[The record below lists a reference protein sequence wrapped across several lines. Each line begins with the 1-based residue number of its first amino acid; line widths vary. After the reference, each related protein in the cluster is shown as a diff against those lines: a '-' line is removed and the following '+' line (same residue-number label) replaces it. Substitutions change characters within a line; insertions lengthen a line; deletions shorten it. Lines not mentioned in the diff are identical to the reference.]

1 MSWGT
6 EPEMDLGLA
15 PPKPGMAH
23 VEEVGSDRYGSALH
37 SVSTHVHMSVCGMYM
52 SVEARS
58 SHSLLPLRSTLCFET
73 MSH

>member
-15 PPKPGMAH
+15 PPKPGLAH
-23 VEEVGSDRYGSALH
+23 VEEGGVSDWYVSALH
-37 SVSTHVHMSVCGMYM
+37 CVHSCSHVCICMYM
-52 SVEARS
+52 SVWARS
-58 SHSLLPLRSTLCFET
+58 QHLPLPLSTLCFET